1 MFDTRRVLRVMA
13 LLGSVA
19 LVATACGGGATPQSA
34 ASTNAATATAVATKP
49 PDYNEAAETQ
59 KLYDAATAANETEVN
74 FYGSINEEES
84 KPLIDIWNKA
94 FPKIKMNYI
103 RSDETSLVNR
113 ILTEESSGKHSFDV
127 LSTTT
132 GHMMKNAGLA
142 LQYSAPNATLVD
154 PDYKDKDGYWIG
166 IYANWNIIQI
176 NTDKVKPG
184 EIKSYEDIANP
195 KWKGQ
200 VVIDDTDY
208 EWYQGMVATR
218 GQQQTDDLLKK
229 IVATAGV
236 KVLNGHGNLNDA
248 ITGGQYA
255 IALNQYLNQPERSKR
270 LGGPTN
276 WIAVE
281 PVVVQLGKI
290 AVSKSAPHP
299 NAAKL
304 LEQFLIGTDAQKYLT
319 GRGRITVRMDVPND
333 PPNLVTGLKKWSA
346 PAPLVDPELAKI
358 AAQFKAI
365 FK

>member
-1 MFDTRRVLRVMA
+1 MFDTRRVIRTIA
-13 LLGSVA
+13 LIASLS
-19 LVATACGGGATPQSA
+19 LVSAACGGASTQNTTPTSTVSATP
-34 ASTNAATATAVATKP
+34 VATKP
-49 PDYNEAAETQ
+49 PEFNEAAEQQ
-59 KLYDAATAANETEVN
+59 KLYDAATGAGETEVN

-84 KPLIDIWNKA
+84 KPLIDIWNKT

-113 ILTEESSGKHSFDV
+113 ILTEESAGKHSFDV

-142 LQYSAPNATLVD
+142 LQYNAPNAQLVD
-154 PDYKDKDGYWIG
+154 PDYKDKDGYWVG

-184 EIKSYEDIANP
+184 EIKSYEDLANP

-200 VVIDDTDY
+200 IVIDDTDY
-208 EWYQGMVATR
+208 EWYSGLVATR
-218 GQQQTDDLLKK
+218 GQQQTDDMLKK
-229 IVATAGV
+229 IVQTAGV
-236 KVLNGHGNLNDA
+236 KVLNGHGNINDA
-248 ITGGQYA
+248 ITAGQYA
-255 IALNQYLNQPERSKR
+255 IALDQYLNQPERSKR
-270 LGGPTN
+270 LGGPTA
-276 WIAVE
+276 WVAVE
-281 PVVVQLGKI
+281 PVIVQLGKI
-290 AVSKSAPHP
+290 AVSKNAPHP

-304 LEQFLIGTDAQKYLT
+304 LENFLIGTDAQKYLT

-346 PAPLVDPELAKI
+346 PAPLVDPELTKV

>member
-1 MFDTRRVLRVMA
+1 MFDIRRISRVTA
-13 LLGSVA
+13 IFVSLI
-19 LVATACGGGATPQSA
+19 LVSTACGG
-34 ASTNAATATAVATKP
+34 ASSVAPTQTNAATATPVATKP
-49 PDYNEAAETQ
+49 PTFNEAAEQQ

-84 KPLIDIWNKA
+84 EALIDIWNKT

-113 ILTEESSGKHSFDV
+113 ILTEEQAGKHSFDV

-132 GHMMKNAGLA
+132 GHMMKSAGLA
-142 LQYSAPNATLVD
+142 LQYNAPNAQLVD
-154 PDYKDKDGYWIG
+154 PDYKDKDGFWVG

-184 EIKSYEDIANP
+184 EIKSYEDLANP

-200 VVIDDTDY
+200 IVIDDTDY
-208 EWYQGMVATR
+208 EWYQGLVATR
-218 GQQQTDDLLKK
+218 GQQQTDDMLKK

-248 ITGGQYA
+248 ITAGQYA

-270 LGGPTN
+270 LGGPTT

-304 LEQFLIGTDAQKYLT
+304 LENFLVGTDAQKYLT

-333 PPNLVTGLKKWSA
+333 PPNLVSGLKKYSA
-346 PAPLVDPELAKI
+346 PAPLVDPELTKVAQ
-358 AAQFKAI
+358 QFKAI